1 MPDKRERKGNP
12 VHHLAYVSVEDDGM
26 AGRRPLWGYG
36 PFHVAAL
43 ADRSRRTV
51 RKVTAAGVIPLHI
64 PAEAVAWALDRR
76 ASRSSRTRC
85 WRASDTGLG
94 TRSQKSERG
103 RLRMRWRP
111 V

>member
-43 ADRSRRTV
+43 AKRARRTV

-76 ASRSSRTRC
+76 GFPKLADQVLES
-85 WRASDTGLG
+85 LG
-94 TRSQKSERG
+94 YGARYSIAEK
-103 RLRMRWRP
+103 
-111 V
+111 